1 MELYTKDLC
10 VRFATRS
17 GDIPA
22 VNHVSLAFSER
33 QVTGIIGETGSGK
46 SVLGLSILGL
56 LQSNASVTGQ
66 IFLGERE
73 LTALSERELCT
84 VRGREIAL
92 VAQNPATSLNP
103 SVRVGRQIEEV
114 FRLAGK
120 STPDCRRL
128 TLELLRQM
136 AFSDPKQIA
145 GAYPFELSGGMR
157 QRVLTA
163 IAVAARPQW
172 LIADEP
178 TKGLD
183 AVVRNQVYDTFCMVR
198 DQYRVGFIVITH
210 DLLLARKFC
219 ERIVVMY
226 CGRVLETNA
235 ARELFEHPRHPYTQG
250 LIASLPHLGM
260 KPMAGSR
267 LYRPALR
274 LRIPSPVP
282 LRGGSLPAYRAEIHP
297 LWRRER
303 VLPSLRLKSST
314 SQKVFTPTAF
324 ADAPTRR
331 WTMFPSPSGPD
342 KLMG

>member
-145 GAYPFELSGGMR
+145 GAYPFELSGWHAPACTDSHRCGCTSAM
-157 QRVLTA
+157 
-163 IAVAARPQW
+163 
-172 LIADEP
+172 AD
-178 TKGLD
+178 
-183 AVVRNQVYDTFCMVR
+183 
-198 DQYRVGFIVITH
+198 
-210 DLLLARKFC
+210 
-219 ERIVVMY
+219 
-226 CGRVLETNA
+226 
-235 ARELFEHPRHPYTQG
+235 
-250 LIASLPHLGM
+250 
-260 KPMAGSR
+260 
-267 LYRPALR
+267 
-274 LRIPSPVP
+274 
-282 LRGGSLPAYRAEIHP
+282 
-297 LWRRER
+297 RR
-303 VLPSLRLKSST
+303 
-314 SQKVFTPTAF
+314 
-324 ADAPTRR
+324 
-331 WTMFPSPSGPD
+331 
-342 KLMG
+342 

>member
-183 AVVRNQVYDTFCMVR
+183 AVVRNQVYDPSVWYGTSTASALSSLPTTFCWPANSASVSLSC
-198 DQYRVGFIVITH
+198 T
-210 DLLLARKFC
+210 
-219 ERIVVMY
+219 
-226 CGRVLETNA
+226 A
-235 ARELFEHPRHPYTQG
+235 AV
-250 LIASLPHLGM
+250 S
-260 KPMAGSR
+260 
-267 LYRPALR
+267 
-274 LRIPSPVP
+274 
-282 LRGGSLPAYRAEIHP
+282 
-297 LWRRER
+297 WR
-303 VLPSLRLKSST
+303 
-314 SQKVFTPTAF
+314 
-324 ADAPTRR
+324 PTRR
-331 WTMFPSPSGPD
+331 GNCLSTLGTPIPRGLSPRCPTWA
-342 KLMG
+342 

>member
-10 VRFATRS
+10 VLFATHS

-136 AFSDPKQIA
+136 AFSDPEQIA

-183 AVVRNQVYDTFCMVR
+183 AGLKGDLAGYLKELCREGISILLV
-198 DQYRVGFIVITH
+198 TH
-210 DLLLARKFC
+210 DLEFAAAYADRCALLFDGQ
-219 ERIVVMY
+219 IVSEEEPHAFFS
-226 CGRVLETNA
+226 GNR
-235 ARELFEHPRHPYTQG
+235 FYTTSAG
-250 LIASLPHLGM
+250 LIAGDC
-260 KPMAGSR
+260 
-267 LYRPALR
+267 
-274 LRIPSPVP
+274 IPGAITCEEVIAAC
-282 LRGGSLPAYRAEIHP
+282 RKAA
-297 LWRRER
+297 
-303 VLPSLRLKSST
+303 SS
-314 SQKVFTPTAF
+314 
-324 ADAPTRR
+324 
-331 WTMFPSPSGPD
+331 
-342 KLMG
+342 

>member
-183 AVVRNQVYDTFCMVR
+183 AVVRYQVYDTFCMVR

-210 DLLLARKFC
+210 DLLLARKFR

-260 KPMAGSR
+260 KPMAGFS
-267 LYRPALR
+267 PA
-274 LRIPSPVP
+274 
-282 LRGGSLPAYRAEIHP
+282 
-297 LWRRER
+297 
-303 VLPSLRLKSST
+303 
-314 SQKVFTPTAF
+314 FT
-324 ADAPTRR
+324 DQ
-331 WTMFPSPSGPD
+331 PSGCVFHPRCPYAEARCRHTEP
-342 KLMG
+342 KSIPCGEGSVCCHRYA

>member
-33 QVTGIIGETGSGK
+33 QVTGIIGETGTGK

-260 KPMAGSR
+260 KPMAGF
-267 LYRPALR
+267 YRPALR